1 MNVQPTGPDP
11 RRAIIV
17 EDSAPMRELIKM
29 ALAAVGISEVV
40 VVTNGAEAIATLQ
53 ASGADIVFMDWQMDV
68 MDGLECTRRIR
79 AGVDGIDPKTII
91 VLVTGMVGE
100 KNAETAYAAGV
111 DLFLEKPVS
120 MKKLR
125 AGVEKVLGQRIV

>member
-1 MNVQPTGPDP
+1 MNIHPK
-11 RRAIIV
+11 RAVVV
-17 EDSAPMRELIKM
+17 EDNGSMRELIQM
-29 ALAAVGISEVV
+29 VLGAFGVSEVV
-40 VVTNGAEAIATLQ
+40 SAVNGVEAISALQ
-53 ASGADIVFMDWQMDV
+53 SAGADIVFMDWQMDV

-100 KNAETAYAAGV
+100 KNAEIAYAAGV

-120 MKKLR
+120 MKILH
-125 AGVEKVLGQRIV
+125 AGMEKVLGKQNVN

>member
-1 MNVQPTGPDP
+1 
-11 RRAIIV
+11 
-17 EDSAPMRELIKM
+17 MRELIHM
-29 ALAAVGISEVV
+29 VLGALGITEIVVAA
-40 VVTNGAEAIATLQ
+40 NGVEAISALQ
-53 ASGADIVFMDWQMDV
+53 SGGADIVFMDWQMDV

-79 AGVDGIDPKTII
+79 AGIGGIDPNTII

-120 MKKLR
+120 MKKFR
-125 AGVEKVLGQRIV
+125 AGVEKALGQRKA

>member
-1 MNVQPTGPDP
+1 MNIRPK
-11 RRAIIV
+11 RAVVV
-17 EDSAPMRELIKM
+17 EDNVSMRELIQM
-29 ALAAVGISEVV
+29 VLGAFGVSQVV
-40 VVTNGAEAIATLQ
+40 SAINGVEAISALQ
-53 ASGADIVFMDWQMDV
+53 SGGADIVFMDWQMDV

-100 KNAETAYAAGV
+100 KNAEVAYAAGV

-120 MKKLR
+120 MKILH
-125 AGVEKVLGQRIV
+125 AGMERVLGKRNVN

>member
-1 MNVQPTGPDP
+1 MNIRPK
-11 RRAIIV
+11 RAVVV
-17 EDSAPMRELIKM
+17 EDNVSMRELIQM
-29 ALAAVGISEVV
+29 VLGAFGVSQVV
-40 VVTNGAEAIATLQ
+40 SAINGVEAISALQ
-53 ASGADIVFMDWQMDV
+53 SGGADIVFMDWQMDV

-100 KNAETAYAAGV
+100 KNAEVAYAAGV

-120 MKKLR
+120 MKILH
-125 AGVEKVLGQRIV
+125 AGMEKVLGKRNVN

>member
-1 MNVQPTGPDP
+1 MKAQTTEATP

-17 EDSAPMRELIKM
+17 DDSAPMRELVHM
-29 ALAAVGISEVV
+29 VLVAVGISEIVV
-40 VVTNGAEAIATLQ
+40 VANGVEAIAALRTN
-53 ASGADIVFMDWQMDV
+53 GADIVFMDWQMDV

-79 AGVDGIDPKTII
+79 AGVGGIDPKTII

-120 MKKLR
+120 IKKLR
-125 AGVEKVLGQRIV
+125 AGVEKVLGLRIV

>member
-1 MNVQPTGPDP
+1 MKVKP
-11 RRAIIV
+11 RRAVIV
-17 EDSAPMRELIKM
+17 EDNAQMRELIHM
-29 ALAAVGISEVV
+29 VLGALGITEIVSAA
-40 VVTNGAEAIATLQ
+40 NGAEAISALQ
-53 ASGADIVFMDWQMDV
+53 AGGADIVFMDWQMDV

-79 AGVDGIDPKTII
+79 AGVDGIDPKTVI

-120 MKKLR
+120 VKILH
-125 AGVEKVLGQRIV
+125 AGVEKVLGRHA

>member
-1 MNVQPTGPDP
+1 MNIRPK
-11 RRAIIV
+11 RAVVV
-17 EDSAPMRELIKM
+17 EDNVSMRELIQLVLG
-29 ALAAVGISEVV
+29 AFGVSEVV
-40 VVTNGAEAIATLQ
+40 SAINGVEAIAALQ
-53 ASGADIVFMDWQMDV
+53 SAGADIVFMDWQMDV

-100 KNAETAYAAGV
+100 KNAEVAYAAGV

-120 MKKLR
+120 MKILH
-125 AGVEKVLGQRIV
+125 AGMEKVLGKRNVN

>member
-1 MNVQPTGPDP
+1 MNIHPK
-11 RRAIIV
+11 RAVVV
-17 EDSAPMRELIKM
+17 EDNGSMRELIQM
-29 ALAAVGISEVV
+29 VLGAFGVSEVV
-40 VVTNGAEAIATLQ
+40 SAVNGVEAISALQ
-53 ASGADIVFMDWQMDV
+53 SAGADIVFMDWQMDV

-100 KNAETAYAAGV
+100 KNAEIAYAAGV

-120 MKKLR
+120 MKILHV
-125 AGVEKVLGQRIV
+125 GMEKMLGKRDVK